1 MHSFC
6 LSVYFTGCSTQLIA
20 LSPVIFSVS
29 ISSLL
34 SNLTLQNFLLQSRHC
49 HYAHH
54 LARPEDGNLVGIW
67 IHELLESNVDESTR
81 NSINALIENIESIP
95 HIESKENN
103 VSENDSNEI
112 QERADEDLCDNMKN
126 TKILVEENLDEL
138 VEKEIRIGSRSANQV
153 RTSKQSRIEES
164 KREVE
169 VGTVSSTSD
178 KLENSDSSVEKIKI
192 SDASGTV
199 PCLSSDKEGSK
210 NLKSRSLRN
219 IEESNKT
226 VVKSPSWVCYKS
238 TEGDSCV
245 LN

>member
-1 MHSFC
+1 M
-6 LSVYFTGCSTQLIA
+6 
-20 LSPVIFSVS
+20 
-29 ISSLL
+29 
-34 SNLTLQNFLLQSRHC
+34 
-49 HYAHH
+49 
-54 LARPEDGNLVGIW
+54 ARPEDGNLVGIW

-95 HIESKENN
+95 HIESKENS
-103 VSENDSNEI
+103 VSENNSIEI
-112 QERADEDLCDNMKN
+112 QESVVEDICDKMKN
-126 TKILVEENLDEL
+126 TKILVEEDLDEP
-138 VEKEIRIGSRSANQV
+138 VEKEIRIGSSSANQV
-153 RTSKQSRIEES
+153 RTSEQGRMEES
-164 KREVE
+164 KREIGMVC
-169 VGTVSSTSD
+169 STCD
-178 KLENSDSSVEKIKI
+178 KLGNSDSSVGKIKI

-238 TEGDSCV
+238 SEGDSCI